1 MVFLAVLFGV
11 FLCVIGGVLAWR
23 SYSNR
28 AEQAEDRVLIAAGEA
43 GRASEQFFSDRIAVL
58 QAVTRMPAFQD
69 RDPDELAAVLRSL
82 AGEDLGFGGGV
93 GWADENGHLQISTNR
108 PDAELPLDLSNRDY
122 AVIVLEEGRP
132 QVGSVRQADASGQVV
147 VPVAVPTFGDDG
159 QVSGMLVA
167 GVLAEQM
174 LVQNPALAPLGIDVR
189 VVDRSGEMILDNG
202 VPVMLEPP
210 VNHELLDPSAPTLT
224 VGEGLRGDPNRIVAV
239 EFVDAAGWAVVAEQN
254 RSSALSAAR
263 SRLISELAVL
273 AAFTLVTLGAA
284 LMAAQ
289 RLDDSHRE
297 MIRGARDL
305 GALEVLSESL
315 AAAPDIHGVAG
326 SAMEVFG
333 QVFESDAVVVGLADP
348 ERGEMRVHV
357 AGPNSSVVE
366 YTVPL
371 EAPSVLND
379 AFAGDGPLIL
389 DAAAVAAAYPEAE
402 PLTDGG
408 LSGVMAARF
417 VGRGG
422 SGAVGIHISKEFPP
436 HPADIELFEGMV
448 PMLGD
453 SFGRAIAAERQLHAS
468 RVFQEALLP
477 QDSLGIA
484 VPLQRAVRYQAAVG
498 DVDVGGDWYDLW
510 MIDEHRVGL
519 VVGDVVGRGVGAAAA
534 MGQLRSAVRAA
545 VGAAA
550 GPAEALSH
558 VDAMARQITGSPGAT
573 VILGIL
579 DLRTGGV
586 RLVSAGHLPPL
597 LARAGGG
604 VRVLEDMQGT
614 PLGFFATEEL
624 RKGMTVKLGE
634 EDTLVF
640 YSDGLVERRDEGIDD
655 GIARAASVL
664 AEHHELPVEALA
676 DTLIDLMAIPDNPDD
691 VALVCIRPVAEQ
703 PRHFTG
709 VVPLAQ
715 FDLLHEALL
724 VWLKR
729 ESLDDETAD
738 RVEEAVTALRRN
750 VDPETAGEVMVE
762 VDPVEAGLA
771 VVVEYRKRPAS
782 GVVGLDRRVLREW
795 GTGEIT
801 PRGPRMRFLVD

>member
-11 FLCVIGGVLAWR
+11 VLCVIGGVLAWR

-28 AEQAEDRVLIAAGEA
+28 AEQAEDRILTAAGEA

-58 QAVTRMPAFQD
+58 EAVTRMPAFQ
-69 RDPDELAAVLRSL
+69 RGDPVELESVLRSL

-93 GWADENGHLQISTNR
+93 GWADRDGQLQISTR
-108 PDAELPLDLSNRDY
+108 LSDDELPVDLSNREY
-122 AVIVLEEGRP
+122 AAVVLGEARP
-132 QVGSVRQADASGQVV
+132 QVGSVRQADSEGRVV
-147 VPVAVPTFGDDG
+147 IPVAVPTHGDDG
-159 QVSGMLVA
+159 EVSGMLVA
-167 GVLAEQM
+167 GILADDM
-174 LVQNPALAPLGIDVR
+174 LKQNPALAPLGIDVR

-202 VPVMLEPP
+202 VSVMLEPP
-210 VNHELLDPSAPTLT
+210 VNHELLNPSAPALTT

-263 SRLISELAVL
+263 GRLISELAVL

-315 AAAPDIHGVAG
+315 AAAPDTRAVAA
-326 SAMEVFG
+326 SAMEVFA
-333 QVFESDAVVVGLADP
+333 QVFESDAVVVGLADL

-357 AGPNSSVVE
+357 AGANSSVVE
-366 YTVPL
+366 YSVPL
-371 EAPSVLND
+371 DAPSVLND
-379 AFAGDGPLIL
+379 AFAGEQPLIL
-389 DAAAVAAAYPEAE
+389 DSAAVAAAYPEAE
-402 PLTDGG
+402 PLAVTHR
-408 LSGVMAARF
+408 SGVMAARF
-417 VGRGG
+417 VGRGA
-422 SGAVGIHISKEFPP
+422 SGAVGIHMTREFPP
-436 HPADIELFEGMV
+436 HPADVELFEGMV

-453 SFGRAIAAERQLHAS
+453 SFGRAIAAEKQLHAS

-510 MIDEHRVGL
+510 MIDDHRVGL

-545 VGAAA
+545 VGAAP
-550 GPAEALSH
+550 GPAEALTH
-558 VDAMARQITGSPGAT
+558 VDAMVRQITGSPGAT

-579 DLRTGGV
+579 DLRSGGV

-597 LARAGGG
+597 LASSEG
-604 VRVLEDMQGT
+604 VRILDDMQGT
-614 PLGFFATEEL
+614 PLGFFATEER
-624 RKGMTVKLGE
+624 RKGMTVKLGQ

-655 GIARAASVL
+655 GIARAVAVL
-664 AEHHELPVEALA
+664 AEHHERPVEALA
-676 DTLIDLMAIPDNPDD
+676 DTLIELLAIPDNPDD
-691 VALVCIRPVAEQ
+691 VALVCIRPVADQ

-715 FDLLHEALL
+715 FDSLHEALL
-724 VWLKR
+724 GWLKR
-729 ESLDDETAD
+729 EGHNVETAD
-738 RVEEAVTALRRN
+738 RVEEAVTALRHN

-782 GVVGLDRRVLREW
+782 AVAGLDRRILRAW
-795 GTGEIT
+795 GSGEIT
-801 PRGPRMRFLVD
+801 PRGPRIRFLVD